1 MPATEET
8 YRSQPYLHVVF
19 AVSSVAM
26 ALAIV
31 WMILAD
37 HLRPWK
43 QVQRQFQHVETAKLA
58 ALRDQTE
65 QEQKAKN
72 QSALAEVERK
82 IAEADRQAAA
92 NADRIRAQEDRIRG
106 IKGRFEKL
114 DTDRKFQKANLDS
127 QRSFYDGMVDLGQ
140 TAEAGEYRRTTIAAS
155 EEALAGITRNY
166 EQAKAELVQAEA
178 TLADL
183 RGHKDDL
190 IKERDRLNRE
200 IARAN
205 RILEQKE
212 SQYFGPLAWLRGLP
226 LIDLAA
232 PPTKIRQISL
242 PELTIN
248 YNFKDVP
255 RYDRCTTCHLGIDKI
270 GYETTADG
278 KPMPQVFASHPL
290 LTTGATSRDPSG
302 KLAHAGLYLDGNGP
316 HGINKLGCTICH
328 GGQGSGT
335 DFTYSSHEPS
345 DLAERDRWQKEHG
358 WHQIHHWDEPML
370 PSRFLESSCLK
381 CHHQVTDI
389 PQAKKVQAGYDRI
402 VKFGCTGCHTIGGE
416 GSFGPDLT
424 DARQVGPNLQHLGAK
439 VSREWALRWIRNPH
453 AFRPDTRMPRFYEVT
468 NNSAPDDQAK
478 VDAEVHA
485 ITHYLFAKS
494 TPPAEFVDP
503 LPPGQRNAEGLP
515 HQADTD
521 AARGKETFLQRG
533 CMACHS
539 HRPYTIA
546 DVPASMEVKAL
557 SSSYQPDF
565 DQMLGPGQFPDRAR
579 PYATADFGP
588 NLSNIAAK
596 FQSGAQGYMW
606 LANWI
611 KAPEAYHPKSLMPN
625 LQVSWQEAGD
635 IASWI
640 LSVPGEW
647 PVDAR
652 VPDLDARDER
662 GRPFVQE
669 ALDELVRL
677 YKVKAGTALSQVDR
691 VVRDMSRD
699 DKLMYLGE
707 RTIGRL
713 GCFGCHNIAGFEA
726 YKPIGTPLNGWGI
739 KSPAKLDFA
748 HIGEYLGD
756 HQPTTEGGEKV
767 RDGTDEYYYEKLLE
781 HTRIGFLF
789 QKLHRPRSYDHKK
802 TKEELKSWD
811 DRLRMPQ
818 FSWADNPKA
827 IEEVMTF
834 VLGLTGEKI
843 NSKFLPHYRPE
854 TLAIAHGQRLLDRYN
869 CRGCHVLAMPQYT
882 IPAGTSV
889 AAAMPDFDTNVES
902 SYGAQGRGSDFPAP
916 GTNRLAFYPE
926 LTYDPDTPPTLT
938 ADDGKASYTI
948 EGMPT
953 QVLENDN
960 GELVLQAL
968 QLWRPV
974 TIRGYTFNTGDNVM
988 VDLSK
993 VRRTEPEGGNFAWLY
1008 AAYEAERTGGNFAD
1022 VWNRLPPPLLREGL
1036 KVQTPWLTRF
1046 LRDPY
1051 PIRPA
1056 TVLRMPRFHYGGAAE
1071 PTAEAMASLAPE
1083 KVAELLTRAHTA
1095 VQEETRALA
1104 DYFAA
1109 ADGAEFPYQ
1118 DLPQRERGYL
1128 AQLGA
1133 AHPDYLKA
1141 GWQMLGGQG
1150 ATCLQ
1155 CHAVGLSRPVG
1166 GPGVVN
1172 GPDLRQVA
1180 DRFRPDYLAEW
1191 LARPPRLVPYT
1202 AMPQNIPPH
1211 GTPAVPVPKTFEDK
1225 PLEMVQA
1232 IRDTLLNYV
1241 TALEGQL
1248 AGAAPASAPA
1258 APAPAAT
1265 EPKKAP
1271 GEAD

>member
-8 YRSQPYLHVVF
+8 YRSQPYLHIVF

-26 ALAIV
+26 TLVIV

-43 QVQRQFQHVETAKLA
+43 QVQREFQRVETAKLK
-58 ALRDQTE
+58 ALRDQTKRE
-65 QEQKAKN
+65 EGVKN
-72 QSALAEVERK
+72 RSALAEIERK
-82 IAEADRQAAA
+82 IAEADQQANT
-92 NADRIRAQEDRIRG
+92 NADRIRAQEDQIRG

-114 DTDRKFQKANLDS
+114 DTDRKFQKATLDS
-127 QRSFYDGMVDLGQ
+127 QRSFYDGMIDLDQ
-140 TAEAGEYRRTTIAAS
+140 KAEARDYLKTTIAAS
-155 EEALAGITRNY
+155 EERLTTIIRQH
-166 EQAKAELVQAEA
+166 EQTKAELTKADA

-183 RGHKDDL
+183 RGHKEDL
-190 IKERDRLNRE
+190 VKERDRLNRE

-205 RILEQKE
+205 RVLEQKE
-212 SQYFGPLAWLRGLP
+212 AQYYGPLAWLRGLP

-278 KPMPQVFASHPL
+278 KPMPQVFAAHPF
-290 LTTGATSRDPSG
+290 LTSGATTRDPSG
-302 KLAHAGLYLDGNGP
+302 KLVHAGLYLDGNGP
-316 HGINKLGCTICH
+316 HGINKFGCTICH

-335 DFTYSSHEPS
+335 DFTYASHEPS
-345 DLAERDRWQKEHG
+345 NLEERDLWQEKYG
-358 WHQIHHWDEPML
+358 WQQIHHWDEPML
-370 PSRFLESSCLK
+370 PSRFIESSCLK
-381 CHHQVTDI
+381 CHHEVTDI
-389 PQAKKVQAGYDRI
+389 PQAQKVQAGYDRI
-402 VKFGCTGCHTIGGE
+402 VKYGCTGCHTIGGE

-439 VSREWALRWIRNPH
+439 VSREWAVRWIRNPH

-485 ITHYLFAKS
+485 IAHYLFAKS
-494 TPPAEFVDP
+494 TPPSEFVDP
-503 LPPGQRNAEGLP
+503 LDPGKRDPDRLP
-515 HQADTD
+515 NQADTD
-521 AARGKETFLQRG
+521 VARGKEAFLQRG

-539 HRPYTIA
+539 HRPYTVA
-546 DVPASMEVKAL
+546 DRPSSLGAKDLSQKYRPDPA
-557 SSSYQPDF
+557 QTWD
-565 DQMLGPGQFPDRAR
+565 PGQFPDRAR

-596 FQSGAQGYMW
+596 FQSGAQGYKW

-611 KAPEAYHPKSLMPN
+611 KSPESYHPKSLMPN
-625 LQVSWQEAGD
+625 LQVSWQEAAD

-640 LSVPGEW
+640 LSVPGQW
-647 PVDAR
+647 PVDVA

-662 GRPFVQE
+662 GRFAVRD
-669 ALDELVRL
+669 ALDELIRL
-677 YKVKAGTALSQVDR
+677 YKVKAGTPLSQVDR

-699 DKLMYLGE
+699 DKLMFLGE

-726 YKPIGTPLNGWGI
+726 YKPIGTPLNGWGT

-748 HIGEYLGD
+748 HVIEYLDDPQKPAVDGK
-756 HQPTTEGGEKV
+756 QPRG
-767 RDGTDEYYYEKLLE
+767 GTDEYYYEKLLE

-789 QKLHRPRSYDHKK
+789 QKLHRPRSYDWKK

-818 FSWADNPKA
+818 FSWADDPKA

-843 NSKFLPHYRPE
+843 GSKHLPQYRPE
-854 TLAIAHGQRLLDRYN
+854 TLAVAQGQRLLDRYN
-869 CRGCHVLAMPQYT
+869 CRGCHVLAMPKYT
-882 IPAGTSV
+882 IPAGTTV
-889 AAAMPDFDTNVES
+889 AAAMPDFPTNVES
-902 SYGAQGRGSDFPAP
+902 SYGAQGRGSDYLAP
-916 GTNRLAFYPE
+916 GTNRLEFYPA
-926 LTYDPDTPPTLT
+926 LTNDPNATSPPLGP
-938 ADDGKASYTI
+938 DDGKTSYTI

-974 TIRGYTFNTGDNVM
+974 TIRGYAFNTGDNVI

-993 VRRTEPEGGNFAWLY
+993 VRTTGPEGGNFAWLY
-1008 AAYEAERTGGNFAD
+1008 AAYEAEKTGGNFAD

-1046 LRDPY
+1046 LKDPY

-1056 TVLRMPRFHYGGAAE
+1056 TVLRMPRFHYGGAPV
-1071 PTAEAMASLAPE
+1071 PTAEAQKTLAPE
-1083 KVAELLTRAHTA
+1083 KLAEVLRTAREA
-1095 VQEETRALA
+1095 VQEETKTLA
-1104 DYFAA
+1104 NFFAA
-1109 ADGAEFPYQ
+1109 VDGAEFPYQ
-1118 DLPQRERGYL
+1118 DIPQHERSYL
-1128 AQLGA
+1128 AGRGA
-1133 AHPDYLKA
+1133 EHPDYLND
-1141 GWQMLGGQG
+1141 GWHMLSGQG
-1150 ATCLQ
+1150 AACLQ
-1155 CHAVGLSRPVG
+1155 CHAIGLSKPAG
-1166 GPGVVN
+1166 GPNVVN

-1191 LARPPRLVPYT
+1191 LARPSRLVPYT

-1211 GTPAVPVPKTFEDK
+1211 GTPAVPVPMGFEDR
-1225 PLEMVQA
+1225 PLEMVRA

-1241 TALEGQL
+1241 TAIEGQL
-1248 AGAAPASAPA
+1248 AGAKG
-1258 APAPAAT
+1258 APAPA